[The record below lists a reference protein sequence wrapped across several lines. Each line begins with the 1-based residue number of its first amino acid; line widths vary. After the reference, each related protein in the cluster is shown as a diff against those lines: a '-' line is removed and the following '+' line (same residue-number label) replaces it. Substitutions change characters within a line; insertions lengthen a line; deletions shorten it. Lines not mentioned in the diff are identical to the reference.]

1 MITKTILEQ
10 IEGEASLYFDMKENL
25 VDFVTIAFPHFRG
38 MEMLLKG
45 KNAMDALVLTPRVCG
60 ICGHSHLLASVRA
73 IEDAYKKSGHTIEIT
88 QKASKIREVTL
99 SLEIIQNHFK
109 WIYLVLVP
117 YLKELSQSQELL
129 NTPLKGAYGASLAT
143 KILAIFAGQWP
154 HSSYM
159 IPGGIT
165 SDFTHMDL
173 TKAKVHL
180 EKLSQY
186 FESETL
192 GVSLEQFLSFDS
204 CKEFT
209 ILESDFA
216 KIEKLLIGSK
226 MNKKGFAHDRFIILG
241 AHNFSRVAKMKG
253 TKSFSAVPKYVKTQD
268 AYAPDEKSYAK
279 NALYKNSFYE
289 TGPLARCMAK
299 EFKLIKNMHR
309 RFKDSAYT
317 RIMARFY
324 ETAYLLTSCKKLLN
338 EIDISEKSC
347 VESVALKNISGS
359 GEAVVEAPRGP
370 LIHRV
375 QINEGIIESYEI
387 ITPTQ
392 FNIASGTK
400 ENLSPAQQAM
410 LNVTQEDA
418 KFIFRTFDVC
428 SVCTTH

>member
-10 IEGEASLYFDMKENL
+10 IEGEASLYFDMKGNI

-38 MEMLLKG
+38 MEKMLEG
-45 KNAMDALVLTPRVCG
+45 KNAMDALVITPRVCG

-73 IEDAYKKSGHTIEIT
+73 IEDAYKNSDSVVEIT
-88 QKASKIREVTL
+88 NKAAKVREITL
-99 SLEIIQNHFK
+99 VLEIIQNHLK

-117 YLKELSQSQELL
+117 HLKELSESEELL

-159 IPGGIT
+159 VPGGIT
-165 SDFTHMDL
+165 SDFTYVDL
-173 TKAKVHL
+173 TKAKSHL
-180 EKLSQY
+180 QKLTEY
-186 FESETL
+186 FEAETL
-192 GVSLEQFLSFDS
+192 GVSVEEFLSFES
-204 CKEFT
+204 CKDFAP
-209 ILESDFA
+209 LESDFA
-216 KIEKLLIGSK
+216 KIEQLLIDLE
-226 MNKKGFAHDRFIILG
+226 MHKKGHAKDTFLSLG
-241 AHNFSRVAKMKG
+241 IHEFSHAAKVKG
-253 TKSFSAVPKYVKTQD
+253 TKLFKVASKYVETQD

-279 NALYKNSFYE
+279 NALYKNQFYE

-317 RIMARFY
+317 RVMARIY
-324 ETAYLLTSCKKLLN
+324 ETAYLLGFCKKLLD
-338 EIDISEKSC
+338 EVDVSEKSC
-347 VESVALKNISGS
+347 VESAALKNISAK
-359 GEAVVEAPRGP
+359 GEGVVEAPRGP

-375 QINEGIIESYEI
+375 EIEGGIIKSYEI

-392 FNIASGTK
+392 YNIASATK
-400 ENLSPAQQAM
+400 ENPSPAQQAM
-410 LNVTQEDA
+410 LHCSQADA

>member
-10 IEGEASLYFDMKENL
+10 IEGEASLYFDMKGNI

-38 MEMLLKG
+38 MEKMLEG
-45 KNAMDALVLTPRVCG
+45 KNAMDALVITPRVCG

-73 IEDAYKKSGHTIEIT
+73 IEDAYKNSDSVVEIT
-88 QKASKIREVTL
+88 NKAAKVREITL
-99 SLEIIQNHFK
+99 VLEIIQNHLK

-117 YLKELSQSQELL
+117 HLRELSESEELL

-159 IPGGIT
+159 VPGGIT
-165 SDFTHMDL
+165 SDFTYVDL
-173 TKAKVHL
+173 TKAKSHL
-180 EKLSQY
+180 QKLTEY
-186 FESETL
+186 FEAETL
-192 GVSLEQFLSFDS
+192 GVSVEEFLSFES
-204 CKEFT
+204 CKDFAP
-209 ILESDFA
+209 LESDFA
-216 KIEKLLIGSK
+216 KIEQLLIDLE
-226 MNKKGFAHDRFIILG
+226 MHKKGHAKDTFLSLG
-241 AHNFSRVAKMKG
+241 IHEFSHAAKVKG
-253 TKSFSAVPKYVKTQD
+253 TKLFKVASRYVETQD
-268 AYAPDEKSYAK
+268 AYTPDEKSYAK
-279 NALYKNSFYE
+279 NALYKNQFYE

-317 RIMARFY
+317 RVMARIY
-324 ETAYLLTSCKKLLN
+324 ETAYLLGFCKKLLD
-338 EIDISEKSC
+338 EVDVSEKSC
-347 VESVALKNISGS
+347 VESAALKNISAK
-359 GEAVVEAPRGP
+359 GEGVVEAPRGP

-375 QINEGIIESYEI
+375 EIEGGIIKSYEI

-392 FNIASGTK
+392 YNIASATK
-400 ENLSPAQQAM
+400 ENPSPAQQAM
-410 LNVTQEDA
+410 LHCSQADA

>member
-10 IEGEASLYFDMKENL
+10 IEGEASLYFDIKEDI

-38 MEMLLKG
+38 MEKMLEG
-45 KNAMDALVLTPRVCG
+45 KNALDALVITPRVCG

-73 IEDAYKKSGHTIEIT
+73 IEDAYKNSGSVIEIT
-88 QKASKIREVTL
+88 DKAAKVREITL
-99 SLEIIQNHFK
+99 VLEIIQNHLK

-117 YLKELSQSQELL
+117 HLKELSQSTELL

-165 SDFTHMDL
+165 SDFSYMDL
-173 TKAKVHL
+173 VKAKSYL
-180 EKLSQY
+180 EKLTDY

-192 GVSLEQFLSFDS
+192 GTTLEKFLSFDS
-204 CKEFT
+204 CKDFES
-209 ILESDFA
+209 LKSDFA
-216 KIEKLLIGSK
+216 KIEQLLIALE
-226 MNKKGFAHDRFIILG
+226 MQKKGFAKDRFLSLG
-241 AHNFSRVAKMKG
+241 IHAFSHAAKVRG
-253 TKSFSAVPKYVKTQD
+253 TKLFTVDSKYVFTQN
-268 AYAPDEKSYAK
+268 AYAPDEKSFAK
-279 NALYKNSFYE
+279 NALYKNQFYE

-317 RIMARFY
+317 RVMARVY
-324 ETAYLLTSCKKLLN
+324 ETAYLLEFCKKLLD
-338 EIDISEKSC
+338 EVDVGEKSC
-347 VESVALKNISGS
+347 VENTALKNISAK
-359 GEAVVEAPRGP
+359 GEGIVEAPRGP

-375 QINEGIIESYEI
+375 EIEDGIIKSYEI

-392 FNIASGTK
+392 YNIASSTK
-400 ENLSPAQQAM
+400 ENPSPSQQAM
-410 LNVTQEDA
+410 IHLSPSDA
-418 KFIFRTFDVC
+418 KFVFRTFDVC